1 MSFFIWVMLK
11 LIVDFDTMLIGAESE
26 VLERKSTGSIQSF
39 YLLQQNLSD
48 KIRCE

>member
-26 VLERKSTGSIQSF
+26 VPGAEINRQYTELLFIATKSI
-39 YLLQQNLSD
+39 
-48 KIRCE
+48 